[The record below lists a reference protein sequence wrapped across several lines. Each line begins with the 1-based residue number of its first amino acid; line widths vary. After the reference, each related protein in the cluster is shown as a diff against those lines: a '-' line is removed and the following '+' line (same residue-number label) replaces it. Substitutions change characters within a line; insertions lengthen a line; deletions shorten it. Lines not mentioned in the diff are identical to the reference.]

1 MKEVT
6 KQRLL
11 TAAKVVGTIGLAVVG
26 VDVLAADAATTNIT
40 WNTSVAEVTEA
51 AKAVKDM
58 VQAGTGVVAITFAWS
73 VFRKA

>member
-11 TAAKVVGTIGLAVVG
+11 TAAKVVGTIGSAVVG
-26 VDVLAADAATTNIT
+26 ADVFAADAATNIT